1 MKNKNVIKVIVILLL
16 YGSFSS
22 CDLFNLNYYDEQ
34 LNLSRFKNCLDDSL
48 WVDFPNRINSD
59 TRLIMAYNPV
69 VLENIFNYYSISIRQ
84 NISPIEFDN
93 KIIELKKH
101 AALEIREKERK
112 NGVNKGVF
120 FFDLKTNYSLS
131 DIPSGVKYIV
141 PSSLCDYD
149 IFEGQVPADA
159 NLIVLETKF
168 GLYNENESLKF
179 SKLFREHGM
188 SRGVYY
194 IEDKKIIFY
203 WLILW

>member
-1 MKNKNVIKVIVILLL
+1 
-16 YGSFSS
+16 
-22 CDLFNLNYYDEQ
+22 
-34 LNLSRFKNCLDDSL
+34 
-48 WVDFPNRINSD
+48 
-59 TRLIMAYNPV
+59 MAYNPV

-101 AALEIREKERK
+101 AALDIRGKERK

-179 SKLFREHGM
+179 SRLFREHGM